1 MNMIDLFFYFFS
13 AILIVSAVLVVV
25 ARNAVHAAL
34 FLVLAFFSTAA
45 LWILL
50 QAEFLALILI
60 LVYVGAVMTLFLF
73 VIMMLNLDLAPKRAG
88 FVKYLPLGLL
98 ICAMLVVAIVYAAM
112 PSHYLE
118 PVGLMLQKPVDFSS
132 AAQLGAVLYTDYV
145 YPFEISGLLLL
156 VAIISAITLN
166 LRHPRSKKQNISRQ
180 LHADPKTRVTL
191 VSMKS
196 EKPTL

>member
-1 MNMIDLFFYFFS
+1 MNFLDLFFYFFS
-13 AILIVSAVLVVV
+13 ALLIISAVMVVTT
-25 ARNAVHAAL
+25 RNSVRAAL
-34 FLVLAFFSTAA
+34 FLVLAFFATAG

-73 VIMMLNLDLAPKRAG
+73 VVMMLNLDIAPKQEG

-98 ICAMLVVAIVYAAM
+98 ICALLVAAIVYAAL

-118 PVGLMLQKPVDFSS
+118 PVGLMMQQPVTFSS
-132 AAQLGAVLYTDYV
+132 AAELGSVLYTDYV
-145 YPFEISGLLLL
+145 YPFEISGLILL

-166 LRHPRSKKQNISRQ
+166 LRNPRSKKQNISQQ
-180 LHADPKTRVTL
+180 LRADAKSRVTL
-191 VSMKS
+191 VSVKT
-196 EKPTL
+196 EK